1 MKLYYFQSGGVILI
15 GGDSE
20 DESFLSTLYRL
31 EDAESEWKE
40 MNQKLKHGGDL
51 LTAFLVPDDITN
63 CH

>member
-40 MNQKLKHGGDL
+40 MNQKLKHGRDL